1 MKNQLILL
9 FSLAL
14 LNGNAQTATDVYSAH
29 LTVTASD
36 YQIEQLKNLSQNPGY
51 DNQPSFWSE
60 NELLYASTRN
70 GQTDVLRHHL
80 VTNKKEWRCTTT
92 IGSEY
97 SPLRIPEREVFSA
110 IRLDSTE
117 RQRLYRYA
125 GNGIIDLVHPML
137 KVGYQL
143 WIDANNLLCTVLIE
157 NRMDLYWL
165 VVDSG
170 TATRLQTNVGRSLHL
185 LPNKELL
192 SYTHNKDGIAIVTTL
207 DQKTKEQTAVFEL
220 PKGVQ
225 DHAWLPNGE
234 IVYGQGSALY
244 TAPPMGKARLLYQF
258 AETEIKNISRI
269 AIGPKGKRIA
279 LVGEEIDQK

>member
-9 FSLAL
+9 FGLAL
-14 LNGNAQTATDVYSAH
+14 LNGNAQTATDVYSAQ
-29 LTVTASD
+29 LTATANG
-36 YQIEQLKNLSQNPGY
+36 YQIEQLNNLSQNAGY

-60 NELLYASTRN
+60 NELLYAASRN
-70 GQTDVLRHHL
+70 GQTDVVLHHL
-80 VTNKKEWRCTTT
+80 ATNKKEWRCATA

-97 SPLRIPEREVFSA
+97 SPIRIPEREAFSA
-110 IRLDSTE
+110 IRLDSTG

-125 GNGIIDLVHPML
+125 GIEIFDLVHPTL

-143 WIDANNLLCTVLIE
+143 WVDANNLLCTVLFE

-165 VVDSG
+165 AVDSSK
-170 TATRLQTNVGRSLHL
+170 ATRLQTNVGRSLHL
-185 LPNKELL
+185 LPNRDLL

-207 DQKTKEQTAVFEL
+207 DQKTKVQTAVFEL

-244 TAPPMGKARLLYQF
+244 TAPTMGKARLLHQF